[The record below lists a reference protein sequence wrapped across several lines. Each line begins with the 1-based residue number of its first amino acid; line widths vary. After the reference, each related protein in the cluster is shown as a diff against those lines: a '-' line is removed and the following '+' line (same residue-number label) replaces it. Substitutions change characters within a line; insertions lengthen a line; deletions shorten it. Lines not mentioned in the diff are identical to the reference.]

1 MWFATKIL
9 PVVSV
14 YTDVSLVVL
23 VAERAPNSLEME
35 HIKIGIFVHLLKNI
49 NRKLIL
55 VVSKSAHVPILAII
69 NFFWISLAKFGFV
82 FFRMVEI
89 FNSIVAHYAFV
100 TVLAITLVIQGIW
113 TKFRNVL

>member
-1 MWFATKIL
+1 M
-9 PVVSV
+9 SV

-35 HIKIGIFVHLLKNI
+35 HIKIGIFVHLLKYI

-69 NFFWISLAKFGFV
+69 NFLWIGLAKFGFV
-82 FFRMVEI
+82 FFRMVKI

-100 TVLAITLVIQGIW
+100 TVLAITLVIQGIG
-113 TKFRNVL
+113 TKLRNVL